1 MDGMLSQDEINA
13 LLQGM
18 DLSDTADGGDAAA
31 DPTPENST
39 AENYNNENEAAENA
53 APVVSDGEELTDV
66 EKDAIGEVANISM
79 GSSATTLYSL
89 VNRKVNITTPVVT
102 LATWKNLL
110 DSYEKPCVFIQI
122 KYTQGL
128 DGTNILVLKE
138 HDVKVITD
146 LMMGGDGT
154 NTDGELGELHLSAIS
169 EAMNQMMGSA
179 ATSLST
185 LLQTVI
191 DISPPESSLFDL
203 TEVKDGKEI
212 SPFLGG
218 TFVKIAFRMQIDDL
232 VDSTIMQ
239 LYPIDFAKKL
249 VETFINT
256 QMSSLD
262 GTAEEQPTQVK
273 DSASEQNMQGSAAM
287 AGTTDHMTQPGMDSM
302 GQQGSMN
309 MNGMN
314 QMGMNPMGNMGM
326 NQMGSTPMG
335 MNGMNQMGGM
345 NMSQMGMNQTGMNQM
360 GNMNG
365 MNPMG
370 NTPMGMNGMNQMG
383 NMNGMGMMN
392 QMGMMGMPGQ
402 NVQNVNVQPAQFQ
415 SFSNDNTGMTGQE
428 NIGLIKDVPLEV
440 TVELGRTTKSISD
453 ILDFSPGT
461 IIELDRIAGE
471 PIDVLVNGKF
481 VAKGEVVVIEES
493 FGVRITEIIK

>member
-1 MDGMLSQDEINA
+1 
-13 LLQGM
+13 
-18 DLSDTADGGDAAA
+18 
-31 DPTPENST
+31 
-39 AENYNNENEAAENA
+39 
-53 APVVSDGEELTDV
+53 
-66 EKDAIGEVANISM
+66 M

-110 DSYEKPCVFIQI
+110 DAYEKPCVFIQI

-232 VDSTIMQ
+232 VDSSIMQ
-239 LYPIDFAKKL
+239 LYPIDFARKL

-256 QMSSLD
+256 QMGSLGESND
-262 GTAEEQPTQVK
+262 QAATQPESIPAPAAAPQNNAGQMNAGANNMTQM
-273 DSASEQNMQGSAAM
+273 NMQQPDPMAM
-287 AGTTDHMTQPGMDSM
+287 NH
-302 GQQGSMN
+302 
-309 MNGMN
+309 
-314 QMGMNPMGNMGM
+314 
-326 NQMGSTPMG
+326 
-335 MNGMNQMGGM
+335 
-345 NMSQMGMNQTGMNQM
+345 
-360 GNMNG
+360 
-365 MNPMG
+365 
-370 NTPMGMNGMNQMG
+370 MNGMNQMG
-383 NMNGMGMMN
+383 NMGMPQMNGMNQMNGMGMMN
-392 QMGMMGMPGQ
+392 QMGNMGMPQ
-402 NVQNVNVQPAQFQ
+402 QNVNVQPSQFQ
-415 SFSNDNTGMTGQE
+415 SFSNDSMGLSGQE

-440 TVELGRTTKSISD
+440 TVELGRTTKSISE
-453 ILDFSPGT
+453 ILEFSPGT

>member
-18 DLSDTADGGDAAA
+18 DLSDTADGSDTAA
-31 DPTPENST
+31 PKSESST
-39 AENYNNENEAAENA
+39 ADNNDNGYVTDTK
-53 APVVSDGEELTDV
+53 PTIGDGEVLTDV

-102 LATWKNLL
+102 LATWKTLL

-273 DSASEQNMQGSAAM
+273 NSASEQNMQGSAAM

-302 GQQGSMN
+302 GQQSSMN